1 MDIDM
6 LAAYNEVYSAAI
18 SNNSVFAKHTDTP
31 EESYTKIEDM
41 IIKPGME
48 RVIQV
53 SYRPSKDDESGV
65 HAGQLTK
72 CGFRIILEY
81 KQYKSA
87 DPTEHKI
94 IQCKASYC
102 TSFVKVLPQ
111 AIDFGHTDVGTQKS
125 QAVKI
130 VNRSDI
136 VARVELNFES
146 KVLNCTQQGELL
158 IQPRGS
164 IELRLDIYPRK
175 VNTSYKRQITLI
187 NYLNRDN
194 DQIIEVSS
202 TNIDKNR
209 ITFHSLFYRILT
221 PTGANFLDFGPIA
234 LNSPAI
240 RTCTLEN
247 IRNAPLLLE
256 ISTLLHDEVVIY
268 TKKKSSQKKRTSI
281 IPSPVMDKHE
291 PNDVSPTSSKKKR
304 IYTYKLM
311 LMFIHYRYV
320 IDKQPCYTHDKC

>member
-1 MDIDM
+1 
-6 LAAYNEVYSAAI
+6 
-18 SNNSVFAKHTDTP
+18 
-31 EESYTKIEDM
+31 M

-281 IPSPVMDKHE
+281 IPSPVMDKNE
-291 PNDVSPTSSKKKR
+291 PNDILPTSSKKKN
-304 IYTYKLM
+304 IYIYMLM